1 MKGKEDLLEFLEG
14 VKKKRRTSSELEVLL
29 DSYGNE
35 EFLLKFHFISRSLS
49 FGNQKDSRYNDG
61 HTIICKVEDSD
72 IECCL
77 LVTEGDNAQTE
88 ALEQGNV
95 FTSTVH
101 VLDYE
106 SLYQRIIFGNEG
118 PLQVLE
124 PSHENE
130 SRIDEEAVPENNAE
144 PADLIEESPVEAPKE
159 NPEQF
164 PDPPLPPEF
173 PDKPLPILLDK
184 NERIADL
191 HIEEYEDSERS
202 DSSRGDVVEESVKSS
217 TVPSNDSMIH
227 TQSSAGAGCLSGCFF
242 SAAIPLI
249 LVGMLVFHHVPGAAL
264 VGFIGLILIGIGIAI
279 KYADT
284 EGNDYSLK
292 KGQAKKSGDNNSKSN
307 KGSHW
312 PVLISLYVTGAFLL
326 FSGTMNGKGILILI
340 GLIVI
345 VSSIAY
351 QKAIH
356 DRKKNSS

>member
-1 MKGKEDLLEFLEG
+1 MKGKEDLLKFLEG

-77 LVTEGDNAQTE
+77 LVTEGDNAQAE

-144 PADLIEESPVEAPKE
+144 PADLIEESPVEATKE
-159 NPEQF
+159 NLEQF
-164 PDPPLPPEF
+164 PDPPLSPEF

-191 HIEEYEDSERS
+191 HIEEDEDPEHS

-217 TVPSNDSMIH
+217 TVPSDEALIF
-227 TQSSAGAGCLSGCFF
+227 TQSSVGAGCVAGSFICAGIPLTLAGCF
-242 SAAIPLI
+242 
-249 LVGMLVFHHVPGAAL
+249 PGTAPI
-264 VGFIGLILIGIGIAI
+264 GFIGLILIGIGIAI
-279 KYADT
+279 KYADS

-326 FSGTMNGKGILILI
+326 FSGAMNGNWILILI

>member
-1 MKGKEDLLEFLEG
+1 MFLKGKEDLLEFLEG
-14 VKKKRRTSSELEVLL
+14 VKKKRHTSSELEVLL

-49 FGNQKDSRYNDG
+49 FGDQKDSRYNEG

-72 IECCL
+72 IECSL
-77 LVTEGDNAQTE
+77 LVTAGDNAQAE

-101 VLDYE
+101 VLDYD
-106 SLYQRIIFGNEG
+106 SLYQRIIFGSEG

-130 SRIDEEAVPENNAE
+130 SRIDEEAVPENNADR
-144 PADLIEESPVEAPKE
+144 ADLIEESQVEVPKE
-159 NPEQF
+159 NLEQF

-184 NERIADL
+184 NERMADL
-191 HIEEYEDSERS
+191 QIEEDVDSEIS
-202 DSSRGDVVEESVKSS
+202 DASHGDVVEESVESS
-217 TVPSNDSMIH
+217 TDPSDGALIF
-227 TQSSAGAGCLSGCFF
+227 TQSSVGAGCVAGLFLCAG
-242 SAAIPLI
+242 IPLT
-249 LVGMLVFHHVPGAAL
+249 LVGCVPGATPF
-264 VGFIGLILIGIGIAI
+264 GFIGLILIGIGVAI
-279 KYADT
+279 KYADS

-326 FSGTMNGKGILILI
+326 FSGAMNGNWILILI

-356 DRKKNSS
+356 DRKKSSS

>member
-14 VKKKRRTSSELEVLL
+14 VKKKRLTSSELEVLL

-49 FGNQKDSRYNDG
+49 FGNQKDSRYNGG

-326 FSGTMNGKGILILI
+326 FSGAMNGNWVLILI

-356 DRKKNSS
+356 DRNKGSS